1 MDLRQL
7 RYFVAIVEQGS
18 FSKAAAVLNIAQPA
32 LSLHVRNMEAD
43 LNVSLLFRSPQG
55 VVPTEAGQI
64 LLRNARAIIDQFAVA
79 EEEIRGFEM
88 EPSGEVR
95 LGLPGTI
102 GQILAVPLI
111 MAARNRFPKIKLRI
125 AEAMSG
131 FVLDWMR
138 DGRVDLAVLYIP
150 VDDRGLT
157 SRRVLTEELCL
168 LGPTEP
174 LPGIGM
180 PSEMTLA
187 YAEVAHLPLILP
199 SPSHG
204 LRTLIDREA
213 GKSGLTINTV
223 LEVDSYSSIK
233 ELVEEGVGYSIL
245 PYNSV
250 DREVKEG
257 RLIYRGIKAPVLKR
271 DVHVVHTST
280 RPMTN
285 AVSAIEQLCRS
296 TLLSLVETG
305 RWNGARAVSDTVEAM
320 PADASKTTDD
330 QRKRNAVVR

>member
-1 MDLRQL
+1 MVSTTRGRLMDLRQL

-18 FSKAAAVLNIAQPA
+18 FSKAAAALNIAQPA

-55 VVPTEAGQI
+55 VVATEAGEI
-64 LLRNARAIIDQFAVA
+64 LLRNARTIIDQFAVA

-88 EPSGEVR
+88 EPFGEVR

-111 MAARNRFPKIKLRI
+111 MAARKRFPKIKLRI

-150 VDDRGLT
+150 VNDRGLA
-157 SRRVLTEELCL
+157 SRCVLTEELCL
-168 LGPTEP
+168 LGPAEP
-174 LPGIGM
+174 LPGIEM
-180 PSEMTLA
+180 PTGTKLA
-187 YAEVAHLPLILP
+187 YADVARLPLILP
-199 SPSHG
+199 SPNHG
-204 LRTLIDREA
+204 LRTLIEREA
-213 GKSGLTINTV
+213 GQSGLTINTV

-233 ELVEEGVGYSIL
+233 ELVEEGLGYSIL
-245 PYNSV
+245 PYNAI

-257 RLIYRGIKAPVLKR
+257 RLIYRGIEAPVLKR
-271 DVHVVHTST
+271 DVHVVHTAV

-285 AVSAIEQLCRS
+285 AVSAIEQLCRA

-305 RWNGARAVSDTVEAM
+305 RWNGARAVVDAVDVTSAH
-320 PADASKTTDD
+320 ASK
-330 QRKRNAVVR
+330 A